1 MKQLTLTLTFF
12 LFCGGVFSQQILK
25 RKTVFDTIK
34 GAVTLE
40 DGRFIFSADNEFP
53 EVKEKV
59 GFSKVRLSNGRL
71 EMELLLPP
79 LRREEEYRLS
89 FQAFAPEKGYPVI
102 ALPQG
107 LSGDIS
113 VPYSKNMNPLQ
124 IIWENFLVEHTILP
138 GEAWLYARADV
149 WGALPVA
156 CDREPDYN
164 KTPYIWV
171 AVGGAAFVAGGW
183 LLGSSSDR
191 KYQDYQRA
199 VFSAEESHRAED
211 YYAQASG
218 RHEWAYILGGAGLAA
233 LVIDGVAWLWKDRN
247 IRKKKKLYYEYCPN
261 KEGVSFTPVFHL
273 ASPGSEYAVLG
284 FYLNY
289 QF

>member
-164 KTPYIWV
+164 KTPYIWG
-171 AVGGAAFVAGGW
+171 AVGGAAFLAGG
-183 LLGSSSDR
+183 LLQESSSDK
-191 KYQDYQRA
+191 KYEDYQRA
-199 VFSAEESHRAED
+199 VFSAEERHRAED
-211 YYAQASG
+211 LYRQASR
-218 RHEWAYILGGAGLAA
+218 RHDRAYIIGAIGLATLA
-233 LVIDGVAWLWKDRN
+233 IDGVLWLSEDRK
-247 IRKKKKLYYEYCPN
+247 IRKEKKLYYEYCPN

-273 ASPGSEYAVLG
+273 ASPDSEYAVLG